1 VGVTE
6 FPVLEV
12 GAPYFRNYSA
22 LPWEWKLSLARV
34 DGEPV
39 IVHWQKVGAEWLPR
53 AAVKLWWRDGKVAR
67 IRDYVHVEYL
77 LRHSRTEVENRAAST

>member
-1 VGVTE
+1 MLKVD
-6 FPVLEV
+6 
-12 GAPYFRNYSA
+12 APYFRNYAA
-22 LPWEWKLSLARV
+22 LPWEWKLALARV